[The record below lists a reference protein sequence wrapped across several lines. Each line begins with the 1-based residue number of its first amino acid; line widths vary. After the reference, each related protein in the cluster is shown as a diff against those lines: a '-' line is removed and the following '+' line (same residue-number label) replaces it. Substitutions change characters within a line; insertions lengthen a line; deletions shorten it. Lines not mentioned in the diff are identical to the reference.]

1 MSNTSLLKQIKNNS
15 DLKAFLILSLF
26 VFSIMFLVSQ
36 DSYLYD
42 LYGRCDSAWFF
53 MAGKA
58 WMNGMIPYVDFS
70 DSKGPLLW
78 LIYGIGYL
86 ISNTTYIG
94 VFWVSVILY
103 TFTFFFYYKIAN
115 IFFNNNKISLSA
127 SFLMALAHF
136 SLLYNET
143 RSEDICQIF
152 IASSLYFT
160 LRLFFHKITTNEVL
174 RTSFVLGIGFAGCLM
189 IKFTIAAMLA
199 IFALPIIWLAF
210 TNNKKSLGYILL
222 GGILGVSVITIP
234 FIIYFIH
241 LGNLNDFVNE
251 YFFATLQTVNVS
263 TNNIF
268 TEYKLDLLHTV
279 SNKNTLIIGLINFI
293 GCIIFCI
300 KNKEFK
306 WFPLLFTFWFWAI
319 AIKHNYWFYYTN
331 ACLGLSIFTIVVLF
345 QYIANKISSKDIK
358 WLLVEWCGICVLLL
372 CLNIYRLYP
381 IFFFRSHKNL
391 FYEMTHQMSSVERP
405 RILNLHH
412 EIGIGISLNSLPAC
426 KYWAK
431 QNGATPEM
439 IEEQITTIRNNAAD
453 FIITHTPVEDSM
465 TIKLLEPNY
474 TLCYHVSSDS
484 LPHTSYKL
492 YRRNDI
498 LSPTDKIEI
507 SNLDVLLKRNIYGRK
522 H

>member
-222 GGILGVSVITIP
+222 GGILE
-234 FIIYFIH
+234 
-241 LGNLNDFVNE
+241 LGR
-251 YFFATLQTVNVS
+251 A
-263 TNNIF
+263 
-268 TEYKLDLLHTV
+268 
-279 SNKNTLIIGLINFI
+279 
-293 GCIIFCI
+293 
-300 KNKEFK
+300 
-306 WFPLLFTFWFWAI
+306 
-319 AIKHNYWFYYTN
+319 
-331 ACLGLSIFTIVVLF
+331 
-345 QYIANKISSKDIK
+345 
-358 WLLVEWCGICVLLL
+358 
-372 CLNIYRLYP
+372 
-381 IFFFRSHKNL
+381 
-391 FYEMTHQMSSVERP
+391 
-405 RILNLHH
+405 
-412 EIGIGISLNSLPAC
+412 
-426 KYWAK
+426 
-431 QNGATPEM
+431 
-439 IEEQITTIRNNAAD
+439 
-453 FIITHTPVEDSM
+453 
-465 TIKLLEPNY
+465 
-474 TLCYHVSSDS
+474 HV
-484 LPHTSYKL
+484 
-492 YRRNDI
+492 
-498 LSPTDKIEI
+498 
-507 SNLDVLLKRNIYGRK
+507 
-522 H
+522 